1 MAKFLDVKDADPLFP
16 EIAEK
21 CGFDNL
27 KAADERVRND
37 STMAEIIKSMNLKKI
52 PTLYRKGEQII
63 MYLQRGG
70 GGGGISV
77 TLF

>member
-1 MAKFLDVKDADPLFP
+1 MAKFLDVKDADPLLP

-63 MYLQRGG
+63 TYLQR
-70 GGGGISV
+70 GGGISV

>member
-1 MAKFLDVKDADPLFP
+1 MAKFLDVKDADQLFP

-63 MYLQRGG
+63 TYLQRGG
-70 GGGGISV
+70 GRGD
-77 TLF
+77 